1 MNKKDAEK
9 KIRTL
14 ATQVCVKHEEPDEA
28 TMAELNEAGY
38 RVERMKLNYLDGIFA
53 TFPDGSMHYA
63 TKTQTT
69 RGSQNK
75 CALYEAEDVHR
86 FETCTRMLTEAEQP
100 RHIYTVDAYADA
112 IKADGLRN
120 QIKDACEQM
129 RKMLDEAKAEE
140 PANVPGQDDETPLEC
155 YEGFT
160 EEPAKP
166 AEEKKPEPEKA
177 AAEERKAAEP
187 EKEPQPFGSAGLRDD
202 PPSPR
207 SASGTGVIA
216 LISTAVLSCLIG
228 GAVFY
233 GLQMQGMLIEQDA
246 KINALHGTLDRANAG
261 RLSAEREVS
270 SLKNS
275 IRSVNHGFSSIRKDL
290 GKQAAADAKLSKR
303 MDDIEKSIAAVGNR
317 DKVSEALRSQ
327 IEYWEI
333 AEASFLADAA
343 QRKLVLDHNP
353 DAALTLLKGAA
364 GILQGLGDE
373 GTLSARKALESDI
386 AKVAA
391 MKRVDPSGI
400 VMKLGTLVD
409 MTGSLELHG
418 FEEEENR
425 PDAIDGTDNEPSSD
439 ISEWRQ
445 NLSRSWNKFLRNFVV
460 VRYRAPGREY
470 RLSPNGETLVREN
483 LKSLLLT
490 ASLAVSRE
498 KDAEFRKSLSRIDS
512 LLGEYFEKDGAHV
525 KEFRAALDEIR
536 QTGDITFSPEDL
548 ESQNILR
555 KLVTAQRLDVGS
567 LAALDDK
574 GSAGKT
580 DGGR

>member
-1 MNKKDAEK
+1 MTSSKKKNTAQAGAGIKQPADTPALNGTENPAESSIPEVKAGAPEAKPAEK
-9 KIRTL
+9 KP
-14 ATQVCVKHEEPDEA
+14 EEPKAAEPAPEVKAPEA
-28 TMAELNEAGY
+28 KE
-38 RVERMKLNYLDGIFA
+38 
-53 TFPDGSMHYA
+53 P
-63 TKTQTT
+63 
-69 RGSQNK
+69 
-75 CALYEAEDVHR
+75 
-86 FETCTRMLTEAEQP
+86 
-100 RHIYTVDAYADA
+100 ADA
-112 IKADGLRN
+112 GKAPEV
-120 QIKDACEQM
+120 KEPEPEPADAGNAP
-129 RKMLDEAKAEE
+129 EAKA
-140 PANVPGQDDETPLEC
+140 DDAASAPE
-155 YEGFT
+155 

-177 AAEERKAAEP
+177 AAEERKTAEP

-418 FEEEENR
+418 FEENR

>member
-1 MNKKDAEK
+1 MTSSKKKNTAQAGAGIKQPADTPALNGTENPAESSIPEVKAGAPEAKPAEK
-9 KIRTL
+9 KP
-14 ATQVCVKHEEPDEA
+14 EEPKAAEPAPEVKAPEA
-28 TMAELNEAGY
+28 KE
-38 RVERMKLNYLDGIFA
+38 
-53 TFPDGSMHYA
+53 P
-63 TKTQTT
+63 
-69 RGSQNK
+69 
-75 CALYEAEDVHR
+75 
-86 FETCTRMLTEAEQP
+86 
-100 RHIYTVDAYADA
+100 ADA
-112 IKADGLRN
+112 GKAPEV
-120 QIKDACEQM
+120 KEPEPEPADAGNAP
-129 RKMLDEAKAEE
+129 EAKA
-140 PANVPGQDDETPLEC
+140 DDAASAPE
-155 YEGFT
+155 

-373 GTLSARKALESDI
+373 GALSARKALESDI

-391 MKRVDPSGI
+391 MKKVDPSGI

-418 FEEEENR
+418 FEENSPE
-425 PDAIDGTDNEPSSD
+425 AIDGTDNEPSSD

-445 NLSRSWNKFLRNFVV
+445 NLSKSWNKFLRNFVV

-498 KDAEFRKSLSRIDS
+498 KDAEFRKSLARIDS
-512 LLGEYFEKDGAHV
+512 LLSEYFEKDGAHV

-548 ESQNILR
+548 ESQAVLR

>member
-1 MNKKDAEK
+1 MRFNQPGIPRRSYVEAGAFLAGSLLMTSSKKKNTAQAGAGIKQPADTPALNGTENPAESSIPEVKAGAPEAKPAEK
-9 KIRTL
+9 KP
-14 ATQVCVKHEEPDEA
+14 EEPKAAEPAPEVKAPEA
-28 TMAELNEAGY
+28 KE
-38 RVERMKLNYLDGIFA
+38 
-53 TFPDGSMHYA
+53 P
-63 TKTQTT
+63 
-69 RGSQNK
+69 
-75 CALYEAEDVHR
+75 
-86 FETCTRMLTEAEQP
+86 
-100 RHIYTVDAYADA
+100 ADA
-112 IKADGLRN
+112 GKAPEV
-120 QIKDACEQM
+120 KDPEPEPA
-129 RKMLDEAKAEE
+129 DAGNAPEAKA
-140 PANVPGQDDETPLEC
+140 DDAASAPE
-155 YEGFT
+155 

-418 FEEEENR
+418 FEENR

-555 KLVTAQRLDVGS
+555 KLVTARRLDVGS